1 MVGAMLTTRVC
12 TITDHLDAL
21 WPLLRAHRNELAT
34 HPEIMPLEPQT
45 DVYREL
51 EQRGKLLSLVLEH
64 EGEIVGYSVNV
75 ISHNLHYGPLKVC
88 QNDVIFVSSS
98 WRSEG
103 GGRQLISA
111 TEIAARELG
120 CKMLL
125 LHAKPGTRLDEIL
138 PAYGYA
144 VQDVIHSRV
153 L

>member
-1 MVGAMLTTRVC
+1 MLTTRVC
-12 TITDHLDAL
+12 NITEHLDAL

-34 HPEIMPLEPQT
+34 HLELMPLEPQI

-51 EQRGKLLSLVLEH
+51 EKSGKLLSLILEH
-64 EGEIVGYSVNV
+64 EGTIVGYSVNI

-103 GGRQLISA
+103 GGRKLLA
-111 TEIAARELG
+111 DTEICARQLG
-120 CKMLL
+120 CKMILM
-125 LHAKPGTRLDEIL
+125 HAKPDTRLDQIL
-138 PAYGYA
+138 DGYGYS
-144 VQDVIHSRV
+144 VQDIIYSRV

>member
-1 MVGAMLTTRVC
+1 MLTTRVC
-12 TITDHLDAL
+12 RITEHLDAL

-34 HPEIMPLEPQT
+34 HLELMPLEPQV

-51 EQRGKLLSLVLEH
+51 EERGKLLSLVLEH
-64 EGEIVGYSVNV
+64 EGEIVGYSVNI

-103 GGRQLISA
+103 GGKLLLQA
-111 TEIAARELG
+111 TEIEARQLG
-120 CKMLL
+120 CAMILM
-125 LHAKPGTRLDEIL
+125 HAKPDTRLDELL
-138 PAYGYA
+138 PGYGYA
-144 VQDVIHSRV
+144 VQDVIHSKV